1 LRFDEIPWKLREGM
15 SNFHIADIVPI
26 SQEELAAEIAPQL
39 QKLRNQEYELK
50 RQAVDNLVL
59 RTLLEAEAGNRGITV
74 EALMEAEVDS
84 KVPEPTEPEIKAFY
98 EGQKERINQPLEE
111 VQDQIREVLR
121 QSRRQQFQQDF
132 LQRLRE
138 GAEVAVR
145 LVPPRNDVAA
155 DPSRMLGR
163 PDAPVEIVEFSDFQC
178 PFCQQAYPTIM
189 ALVKKYE
196 DHVSLSYRDF
206 PLRSMHPRAQI
217 AAHAARCAGEQGKFW
232 EYHNS
237 LFELPNQLGNEELEL
252 HAATVGVDT
261 DQFRSCLE
269 SGRYD
274 EAIEDDLQA
283 GMQAGISG
291 TPAFFINGI
300 LVSGSQS
307 VSVFEQTIETE
318 LAAAGQ
324 NAEAAK

>member
-1 LRFDEIPWKLREGM
+1 VAVVDG
-15 SNFHIADIVPI
+15 VVI